1 MRKRG
6 AAPARETTDFVD
18 REETSE
24 TKLVPD
30 AAFIME
36 NIEAPH
42 QGPCALLWR
51 LMRCRKDPGA
61 AGLFQGVPLQ
71 GMGLV

>member
-51 LMRCRKDPGA
+51 LMRCR
-61 AGLFQGVPLQ
+61 
-71 GMGLV
+71 